1 MGRIMTAPMA
11 IETTDKNPLA
21 APAGRA
27 SIRGWYVLLALSV
40 ISLFSFA
47 DRYVLLLL
55 AEPIRLHFALSDVET
70 GLLQGTGVALWAALA
85 SYPLG
90 WLAGRYDNRIL
101 LAICIAIWSMAVAL
115 SGLAQSF
122 VQIFIFTGLVAAAEA
137 GLSPVAY
144 GLIPRLFT
152 GAQRQAAN
160 SIFAATAIGGGAL
173 AIVLAGLLV
182 EATPTL
188 QPMLPLALSELEPW
202 RVSLILAA
210 GAAPIMIAIALTLP
224 IGPHPRMAP
233 QSEQEA
239 GSPATAA
246 FWPYV
251 LRHRVILGSV
261 IAGSGLAGMA
271 FGAIGPWTAIAA
283 TRIFGASP
291 SEVGAGMGAAQIIS
305 ALSAFLASLVATR
318 IALPRFGAV
327 TPALMLTVTASGMLL
342 CAFAL
347 PLMNSAAALYAFFA
361 VFGFF
366 LSMGAMFQPT
376 VFQTL
381 VPQPMIGRIVAVQFI
396 ATMLGASAVG
406 PLVGAASDWLASD
419 GSRIVEAMAAV
430 ALPALVVAI
439 VLLHQVRGARFHAA
453 KSEAEQINT
462 ITVQPLPDDMS

>member
-11 IETTDKNPLA
+11 PEPNNTGLHVG
-21 APAGRA
+21 PAQGA
-27 SIRGWYVLLALSV
+27 SIWAWYVLLALSV

-70 GLLQGTGVALWAALA
+70 GLLQGTGVALCAALA

-101 LAICIAIWSMAVAL
+101 LAICIAIWSLAVAL

-122 VQIFIFTGLVAAAEA
+122 VQIFLFTGLVAAAEA

-144 GLIPRLFT
+144 SLIPRLFT

-173 AIVLAGLLV
+173 AIALAGLLV

-188 QPMLPLALSELEPW
+188 QPMLPAAVSAMESW

-210 GAAPIMIAIALTLP
+210 GAAPFMIAIALTLP
-224 IGPHPRMAP
+224 IGPHLRVATPP
-233 QSEQEA
+233 EQED
-239 GSPATAA
+239 GSPVAA
-246 FWPYV
+246 SFWPYV
-251 LRHRVILGSV
+251 SRHRVILGSV
-261 IAGSGLAGMA
+261 IAGSALAGMA

-291 SEVGAGMGAAQIIS
+291 SEVGAGLGAAQILS
-305 ALSAFLASLVATR
+305 ALSAFLASLVVTR

-327 TPALMLTVTASGMLL
+327 TPALMLTATAVGMLL
-342 CAFAL
+342 CTLAL
-347 PLMNSAAALYAFFA
+347 PLMHSAGALYAFFA

-376 VFQTL
+376 LFQTL
-381 VPQPMIGRIVAVQFI
+381 VPLPMIGRIVAVQFI

-406 PLVGAASDWLASD
+406 PLVGAASDWLAPD
-419 GSRIVEAMAAV
+419 GTRIVEAMAAV
-430 ALPALVVAI
+430 ALPALVLAI
-439 VLLHQVRGARFHAA
+439 VLLQQVRGERFHSAKREAEGLNFGAA
-453 KSEAEQINT
+453 KPVLGDPS
-462 ITVQPLPDDMS
+462 